1 MKKNSRNRVGG
12 YVFFVL
18 HWEKSSYTTIKPTCM
33 SQDEL
38 KRALVY
44 HYNYQN
50 DAPYMW
56 INQDEVI
63 DMWEYWTDGKLYQ
76 TSSEALGAMR
86 RTLKK
91 LNAFWNRVDIA
102 ERSGTKRKMIAA
114 GQRNRNNHKS
124 RAVNV

>member
-1 MKKNSRNRVGG
+1 MEKNSRNRIGG

-18 HWEKSSYTTIKPTCM
+18 HWTDSAYTTIKPTCM

-38 KRALVY
+38 TRSLKY
-44 HYNYQN
+44 HYNYKN
-50 DAPYMW
+50 DAPYMS

-76 TSSEALGAMR
+76 TAPEALGAMN

-91 LNAFWNRVDIA
+91 WKAYRKRVDIA

-124 RAVNV
+124 RPVNV